1 MYLYIFIYLLSCVF
15 YLYFI
20 LFLSIYHYNHY
31 IYLGITQDG
40 EKVHDVELPPWAKS
54 PEDFVRISRA
64 ALESDHVSEH
74 LHEWIDLIFGYKQRG
89 PDAIEAKNV
98 FYYLTYYGSV
108 NHYLIKDEALR
119 QATEL
124 QIAHFGQTPMQLF
137 KIPHPMRK
145 ILKSTTIT
153 TKPRYFKDYYP
164 IYETNCSLS
173 SYFTKHSSSIVI
185 AKCDE
190 EMICYDAATSML
202 MKNIAI
208 KTTATTSPSTIPL
221 STTVIRIIE
230 TIVMND
236 RILCIHENG
245 VLEVIKYSA
254 SEESKVALAKSI
266 ARMKTINKNKKPIA
280 SSASSSSSGMES
292 SITTAP
298 LTTVNSNSNASVTK
312 SSSSS
317 STGGSS
323 SDSSNKDFSDQD
335 IITFDDT
342 FDLFSTLQQQDSIT
356 SIASEATS
364 TTTTTT
370 STSIHANGPIAS
382 NSHSSHN
389 NNNNNNSRS
398 SSSSTSTNNLM
409 NFLSI
414 YDSVVQIERES
425 SHFEVIP
432 KIPLFT
438 RPYGNTTIAL
448 R

>member
-1 MYLYIFIYLLSCVF
+1 MHFEIINILKIIIITCNNHHIYI
-15 YLYFI
+15 
-20 LFLSIYHYNHY
+20 
-31 IYLGITQDG
+31 GITQDG
-40 EKVHDVELPPWAKS
+40 EEVHDVELPPWAKS

-64 ALESDHVSEH
+64 ALESDYVSEH

-98 FYYLTYYGSV
+98 FYYLTYYGSI

-137 KIPHPMRK
+137 KVPHPMRK
-145 ILKSTTIT
+145 LLTSTTIT

-173 SYFTKHSSSIVI
+173 NYFTKNSSIVM

-190 EMICYDAATSML
+190 EMICQDAATSML
-202 MKNIAI
+202 IKNI
-208 KTTATTSPSTIPL
+208 TTSSL
-221 STTVIRIIE
+221 SITASVIRIIE

-236 RILCIHENG
+236 RILCIYENG
-245 VLEVIKYSA
+245 VLEVIKYSV

-266 ARMKTINKNKKPIA
+266 ARMKTINKNKKTMV
-280 SSASSSSSGMES
+280 SASSSSSS
-292 SITTAP
+292 S
-298 LTTVNSNSNASVTK
+298 
-312 SSSSS
+312 
-317 STGGSS
+317 GGSS
-323 SDSSNKDFSDQD
+323 SSNKDFSDQD
-335 IITFDDT
+335 VITFDDT
-342 FDLFSTLQQQDSIT
+342 FDLFSTLHQQDSTT
-356 SIASEATS
+356 SVASEATSSTS
-364 TTTTTT
+364 TTTTT
-370 STSIHANGPIAS
+370 STQAYN
-382 NSHSSHN
+382 HSSLDN
-389 NNNNNNSRS
+389 KS
-398 SSSSTSTNNLM
+398 SSSSSSNLM

-425 SHFEVIP
+425 THFEVIP

-438 RPYGNTTIAL
+438 RTYGNTSSAL

>member
-1 MYLYIFIYLLSCVF
+1 
-15 YLYFI
+15 
-20 LFLSIYHYNHY
+20 
-31 IYLGITQDG
+31 
-40 EKVHDVELPPWAKS
+40 LPPWAKS

-64 ALESDHVSEH
+64 ALESDYVSEH

-98 FYYLTYYGSV
+98 FYYLTYYGSI

-137 KIPHPMRK
+137 KVPHPMRK
-145 ILKSTTIT
+145 LLTSTTIT

-173 SYFTKHSSSIVI
+173 NYFTKHSSIVI

-190 EMICYDAATSML
+190 EMICQDAATSML
-202 MKNIAI
+202 MKNI
-208 KTTATTSPSTIPL
+208 TTSSSSITA
-221 STTVIRIIE
+221 SVIRIIE

-245 VLEVIKYSA
+245 VLEVIKYSV

-266 ARMKTINKNKKPIA
+266 ARMKTINKNKKTMV
-280 SSASSSSSGMES
+280 SASSSSSGS
-292 SITTAP
+292 
-298 LTTVNSNSNASVTK
+298 SNS
-312 SSSSS
+312 SS
-317 STGGSS
+317 
-323 SDSSNKDFSDQD
+323 SSNKDFSDQD
-335 IITFDDT
+335 VITFDDS
-342 FDLFSTLQQQDSIT
+342 FDLFSTLHQQDST
-356 SIASEATS
+356 SSVASEATS
-364 TTTTTT
+364 STSTTIT
-370 STSIHANGPIAS
+370 STSTQAN
-382 NSHSSHN
+382 NHSSLDN
-389 NNNNNNSRS
+389 KS
-398 SSSSTSTNNLM
+398 SSSSSSSNLM

-425 SHFEVIP
+425 THFEVIP

-438 RPYGNTTIAL
+438 RTYGNTSSAL

>member
-1 MYLYIFIYLLSCVF
+1 
-15 YLYFI
+15 
-20 LFLSIYHYNHY
+20 
-31 IYLGITQDG
+31 
-40 EKVHDVELPPWAKS
+40 
-54 PEDFVRISRA
+54 
-64 ALESDHVSEH
+64 
-74 LHEWIDLIFGYKQRG
+74 LIFGYKQRG

-137 KIPHPMRK
+137 KVPHPMRK
-145 ILKSTTIT
+145 LLTSTTIT

-173 SYFTKHSSSIVI
+173 SYFTKHSSIVI

-190 EMICYDAATSML
+190 EMICQDAATSML
-202 MKNIAI
+202 LKNITI
-208 KTTATTSPSTIPL
+208 SSSSSTTS
-221 STTVIRIIE
+221 VIRIIE

-236 RILCIHENG
+236 RILCIHDNG
-245 VLEVIKYSA
+245 VLEVIKYSV

-266 ARMKTINKNKKPIA
+266 ARMKSINKNKKTMVNA
-280 SSASSSSSGMES
+280 SSSTSSSSGGGGVIDASINNGGYSNSNTSMVNINSSTAGSSSSS
-292 SITTAP
+292 
-298 LTTVNSNSNASVTK
+298 N

-317 STGGSS
+317 SSS
-323 SDSSNKDFSDQD
+323 SKNFSDQD
-335 IITFDDT
+335 VITFDDT
-342 FDLFSTLQQQDSIT
+342 FDLFSTLHQQDSIT
-356 SIASEATS
+356 SVASEATFTT

-370 STSIHANGPIAS
+370 STQA
-382 NSHSSHN
+382 NSHSSLD
-389 NNNNNNSRS
+389 NNSSIS
-398 SSSSTSTNNLM
+398 SNSNSSNLM

-438 RPYGNTTIAL
+438 RTYGNTSTTL

>member
-1 MYLYIFIYLLSCVF
+1 M
-15 YLYFI
+15 
-20 LFLSIYHYNHY
+20 
-31 IYLGITQDG
+31 
-40 EKVHDVELPPWAKS
+40 PPWAKS

-64 ALESDHVSEH
+64 ALESDYVSEH

-98 FYYLTYYGSV
+98 FYYLTYYGSI

-137 KIPHPMRK
+137 KVPHPMRK
-145 ILKSTTIT
+145 LLTSTTIT

-173 SYFTKHSSSIVI
+173 NYFTKNSSIVM

-190 EMICYDAATSML
+190 EMICQDAATSML
-202 MKNIAI
+202 IKNI
-208 KTTATTSPSTIPL
+208 TTSSSSSITA
-221 STTVIRIIE
+221 SVIRIIE

-236 RILCIHENG
+236 RILCIYENG
-245 VLEVIKYSA
+245 VLEVIKYSV

-266 ARMKTINKNKKPIA
+266 ARMKTINKNKKTMV
-280 SSASSSSSGMES
+280 SASSSSSS
-292 SITTAP
+292 S
-298 LTTVNSNSNASVTK
+298 
-312 SSSSS
+312 
-317 STGGSS
+317 GGSS
-323 SDSSNKDFSDQD
+323 SSNKDFSDQD
-335 IITFDDT
+335 VITFDDT
-342 FDLFSTLQQQDSIT
+342 FDLFSTLHQQDSTT
-356 SIASEATS
+356 SVASEATSSTS
-364 TTTTTT
+364 TTTTT
-370 STSIHANGPIAS
+370 STQAYN
-382 NSHSSHN
+382 HSSLDN
-389 NNNNNNSRS
+389 KS
-398 SSSSTSTNNLM
+398 SSSSSSNLM

-425 SHFEVIP
+425 THFEVIP

-438 RPYGNTTIAL
+438 RTYGNTSSAL